1 MSSNLQALQYFS
13 CSLRCTVVQ
22 RRNVP
27 SEDCP
32 RAILAFG
39 PTKYSWCCGDGLD
52 GIHHVSFTRYC
63 LTSTMPPVPTLLDA
77 ESLALIELI
86 ERRLNDLSTF
96 QIPRLKACMGP
107 LAIQQR
113 WAAEI
118 REDVERVGR
127 QIEELDVLV
136 DDQRTERA
144 RRQLRVR
151 VDTFR
156 DTLDSLRK
164 DARGAIL
171 VSKRAVDAQRQSQR
185 EDLLGSPSTPSEKA
199 SSGNGKTKE
208 DALMTATNSV
218 TETLQRTMG
227 LMQKELERSVLSTQL
242 IESSTVSL
250 QSTAQTHDSLSLLL
264 GSSRQLVSALEK
276 TDTLDRLLIMAA
288 LVFFCLVVLFI
299 LEQRVLQKGFRIAF
313 WWIRFVGLPRWVR
326 EGDHISA
333 AGKAT
338 TIASATA
345 TSIESVLA
353 VTTTSAIIAASGT
366 SLALPATLMSST
378 GATLAGAPIPV
389 DGSIPATT
397 YYGVTGTTDI
407 SPESGSAVSEPR
419 VRATGV
425 VDSARDEL

>member
-1 MSSNLQALQYFS
+1 
-13 CSLRCTVVQ
+13 
-22 RRNVP
+22 
-27 SEDCP
+27 
-32 RAILAFG
+32 
-39 PTKYSWCCGDGLD
+39 
-52 GIHHVSFTRYC
+52 
-63 LTSTMPPVPTLLDA
+63 MPPVPTLLDA

-96 QIPRLKACMGP
+96 QIPRLKGCVGP
-107 LAIQQR
+107 LAMQQR

-185 EDLLGSPSTPSEKA
+185 EDLLGSPSTPSEKV
-199 SSGNGKTKE
+199 SPGNGKTKE
-208 DALMTATNSV
+208 DALMTATNNV

-242 IESSTVSL
+242 IESSTMSL

-264 GSSRQLVSALEK
+264 GSSRQLISALEK

-299 LEQRVLQKGFRIAF
+299 LQQRVLQKGFRIAF
-313 WWIRFVGLPRWVR
+313 WWTRFVGLPRWVR
-326 EGDHISA
+326 EGDHTSA
-333 AGKAT
+333 VGKAT

-345 TSIESVLA
+345 TSFESVLA
-353 VTTTSAIIAASGT
+353 VTATSALIAASGT
-366 SLALPATLMSST
+366 SLVLPATSMGST
-378 GATLAGAPIPV
+378 GATLAGAPIP
-389 DGSIPATT
+389 ATT
-397 YYGVTGTTDI
+397 YYAVTGATNI
-407 SPESGSAVSEPR
+407 SPESESAVSEPL
-419 VRATGV
+419 VRTTGI

>member
-1 MSSNLQALQYFS
+1 
-13 CSLRCTVVQ
+13 
-22 RRNVP
+22 
-27 SEDCP
+27 
-32 RAILAFG
+32 
-39 PTKYSWCCGDGLD
+39 
-52 GIHHVSFTRYC
+52 
-63 LTSTMPPVPTLLDA
+63 MPPVPTVLDA
-77 ESLALIELI
+77 ESLDLIELI

-107 LAIQQR
+107 LATQQR

-144 RRQLRVR
+144 RRQLRAR
-151 VDTFR
+151 VDAFR
-156 DTLDSLRK
+156 DTLDNLRK

-185 EDLLGSPSTPSEKA
+185 EDLLGSPSTLSEKV
-199 SSGNGKTKE
+199 SPGKTKE
-208 DALMTATNSV
+208 DALMTATNNV
-218 TETLQRTMG
+218 TETLQRTVG

-242 IESSTVSL
+242 IESSTATL

-264 GSSRQLVSALEK
+264 GSSRQIISALEK

-313 WWIRFVGLPRWVR
+313 WWTRFVGLPRWGSGK
-326 EGDHISA
+326 GDHVSA
-333 AGKAT
+333 LGKAT
-338 TIASATA
+338 TIASTTT
-345 TSIESVLA
+345 TSIGSVLA

-366 SLALPATLMSST
+366 SLTLPAALMSST
-378 GATLAGAPIPV
+378 EAPLAIPPMPV
-389 DGSIPATT
+389 DDSISVTT
-397 YYGVTGTTDI
+397 YYAVTGATDA
-407 SPESGSAVSEPR
+407 SPESGSVISGSRAQ
-419 VRATGV
+419 ATGI